1 MSSHGSLKQTNF
13 YPKHFSIQRKNL
25 LQLPPKNQ
33 FFKQK
38 NCYTDLKKP
47 PIFHLKKNFL
57 YLPKNNQFSKWKR
70 NLIFAWKKVIIFVG
84 KIFLIF
90 SRKAISQRK
99 RFLILVWKTYFL
111 EWKKCLTIK
120 LLSRKSCLFWIC
132 FTPYATLFT
141 VKRFSHPVIFFSI
154 LNQSLLFI
162 FKDIFISLTPIVY
175 FFFSF
180 SPLKRLWYLSI
191 PVAVFLCFL
200 CNL

>member
-13 YPKHFSIQRKNL
+13 YPKHFSIQKENL

-70 NLIFAWKKVIIFVG
+70 NLIFAWKKVIIFVE

-90 SRKAISQRK
+90 SRKSNFPKKKVSYTCLKNLFFRMKKMSHDKTALTK
-99 RFLILVWKTYFL
+99 KLPILDMFYPVRN
-111 EWKKCLTIK
+111 TIY
-120 LLSRKSCLFWIC
+120 SEAFFSSCN
-132 FTPYATLFT
+132 
-141 VKRFSHPVIFFSI
+141 IFFYT
-154 LNQSLLFI
+154 Q
-162 FKDIFISLTPIVY
+162 
-175 FFFSF
+175 
-180 SPLKRLWYLSI
+180 
-191 PVAVFLCFL
+191 PVFVVHI
-200 CNL
+200 